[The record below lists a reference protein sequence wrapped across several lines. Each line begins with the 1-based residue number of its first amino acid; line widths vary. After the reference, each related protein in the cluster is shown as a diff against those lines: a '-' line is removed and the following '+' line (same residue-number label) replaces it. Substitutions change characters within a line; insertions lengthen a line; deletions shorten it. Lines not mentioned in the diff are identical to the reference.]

1 MNWDV
6 IKGNWSQMTG
16 EIKSQWGDL
25 TDDEI
30 RKAAGERERF
40 VGLIQERYGFA
51 KSDAEVQVDK
61 FLANLKDAA

>member
-30 RKAAGERERF
+30 QKAAGERERF
-40 VGLIQERYGFA
+40 VCLIQERYGLA